1 MEIRLSSELN
11 SPDSIPYFLWDEP
24 MTVGELRRK
33 LVASSEPERV
43 RLLGKVLR
51 EARDTDVWK
60 FITPSELLAVWD
72 KVERHLGRR
81 RPFWRFLIREWQE
94 LGLIG

>member
-1 MEIRLSSELN
+1 MNNFLTTDLQLSESV
-11 SPDSIPYFLWDEP
+11 PYFMWDEP
-24 MTVGELRRK
+24 MTVAELREK
-33 LVASSEPERV
+33 LSAASEDERV

-51 EARDTDVWK
+51 EARDTDVWN
-60 FITPSELLAVWD
+60 FTTPHELIAVWD

-81 RPFWRFLIREWQE
+81 RRFWKFLISEWRE